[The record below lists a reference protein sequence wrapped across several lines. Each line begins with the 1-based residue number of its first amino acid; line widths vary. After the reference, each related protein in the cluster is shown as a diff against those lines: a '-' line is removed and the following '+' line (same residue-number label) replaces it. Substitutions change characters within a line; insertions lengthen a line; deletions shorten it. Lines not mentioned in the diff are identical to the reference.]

1 MHSYATSILDA
12 HDEKN
17 IEHAAKLIRE
27 GGLVAFVTETV
38 YGLGTLGLDVTSVQR
53 IFDAKERP
61 SHNPLILHVA
71 TISDAKLLF
80 NFPNDEVIKRFNL
93 LTNHFW
99 PGPLTIV
106 CEKSS
111 IVPDLT
117 TAGSNKVAV
126 RIPNHAIA
134 LKLLTLVGKP
144 VAAPSANAS
153 GRPSATSAET
163 VLKTLD
169 GKIDAV
175 LDAGSCLYGLES
187 TVIDISANTPVI
199 LRTGAI
205 SVDVLGILLPT
216 LTIKEIGAPCLEI
229 LGSPGLSTKH
239 YSPQIQHI
247 KLATHVEIIKNWNSS
262 VAMLTRQE
270 TYEKNGI
277 RFEGMTEILPN
288 DPVNY
293 AHELYAA
300 LYRLENSSS
309 QTLLIEEVSQEE
321 SWLAIRDRLMRAC
334 A

>member
-1 MHSYATSILDA
+1 MGSYSRAMHSRTI
-12 HDEKN
+12 KN

-27 GGLVAFVTETV
+27 GGLVAFATETV
-38 YGLGTLGLDVTSVQR
+38 YGLGTLGLDTTSVQR

-71 TISDAKLLF
+71 TIDDAKILF
-80 NFPNDEVIKRFNL
+80 NFPNDEVVKRFNL
-93 LTNHFW
+93 LVNYFW

-111 IVPDLT
+111 LVPDLT
-117 TAGSNKVAV
+117 TAGSSKVAV
-126 RIPNHAIA
+126 RIPNHAVA

-153 GRPSATSAET
+153 GRPSATSAED

-175 LDAGSCLYGLES
+175 LDAGPCLHGLES
-187 TVIDISANTPVI
+187 TVVDISGETPII

-205 SVDVLGILLPT
+205 TVEALRGALPD
-216 LTIKEIGAPCLEI
+216 ISIREIGSACLDSI
-229 LGSPGLSTKH
+229 GSPGLSAKH
-239 YSPQIQHI
+239 YAPQIAHVR
-247 KLATHVEIIKNWNSS
+247 LASSAEIAEHWNSP
-262 VAMLTRQE
+262 VAMLIRQE
-270 TYEKNGI
+270 TYEQNAPRSEGI
-277 RFEGMTEILPN
+277 TEILAN
-288 DPVNY
+288 NPVSY

-300 LYRLENSSS
+300 LYRLENTNS
-309 QTLLIEEVSQEE
+309 QTLLIEEVPSDE